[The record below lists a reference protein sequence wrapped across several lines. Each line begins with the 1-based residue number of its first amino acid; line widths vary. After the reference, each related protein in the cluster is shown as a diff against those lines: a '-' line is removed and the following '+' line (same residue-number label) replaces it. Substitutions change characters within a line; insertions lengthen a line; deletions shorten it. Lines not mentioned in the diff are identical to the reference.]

1 MTTVY
6 DRALGA
12 LVGSFVGDAFG
23 AQTEFKR
30 EKDVTKAFPEGIWE
44 MDTTSRSVGSAQQIT
59 DDSEMVIMMIQSIL
73 AEGGYSQEAARKSY
87 RRWRDAGPLDI
98 GVTIYGA
105 LDGLHSPN
113 SQANG
118 ALMRTVPLGI
128 MGSSLSFKQMMH
140 LSDLDCAITHV
151 HPVCRDCNRLFV
163 LALSLAI
170 GKGWEIR
177 AVYDYLVETASTY
190 VTEQVVIDA
199 LLKAETE
206 LPNDMDGPL
215 KGWVLIA
222 FQLAF
227 HTLLHA
233 PSFEQGM
240 VDVVMHAGDADT
252 NAAIYGALA
261 GAFATVSNMP
271 KRWYGQ
277 VKLSQCMK
285 RLIEPSHKT
294 LLALSEEWVTSLLEI
309 GSKQV
314 FS

>member
-1 MTTVY
+1 LTTVY

-105 LDGLHSPN
+105 LEGLVSPK

-118 ALMRTVPLGI
+118 ALMRAVPLGI
-128 MGSSLSFKQMMH
+128 MGSTLSFKRMMR

-170 GKGWEIR
+170 GKGWDIR
-177 AVYDYLVETASTY
+177 AVYDYVVETAPTY

>member
-12 LVGSFVGDAFG
+12 LLGSFVGDAFG

-30 EKDVTKAFPEGIWE
+30 EKDVRKAYPDGIWE
-44 MDTTSRSVGSAQQIT
+44 MDATSCSVGKSGQIT
-59 DDSEMVIMMIQSIL
+59 DDSEMVIMMILSIL
-73 AEGGYSQEAARKSY
+73 EEGGYSQQAVRKSY

-98 GVTIYGA
+98 GVTFYGA
-105 LDGLHSPN
+105 LDGLHSPK

-118 ALMRTVPLGI
+118 ALMRAVPLGI
-128 MGSSLSFKQMMH
+128 MGSAMSFKKMMH

-170 GKGWEIR
+170 GKGWDKQ
-177 AVYDYLVETASTY
+177 AVYDYLVESGPTY
-190 VTEQVVIDA
+190 VTEKVVIDT
-199 LLKAETE
+199 LIKAQTE
-206 LPNDMDGPL
+206 LPADIDGPL

-227 HTLLHA
+227 YTLLHA

-240 VDVVMHAGDADT
+240 VDVIMHAGDADT

-261 GAFATVSNMP
+261 GAFATLETIP

-277 VKLSQCMK
+277 VKLSYCMK
-285 RLIEPSHKT
+285 HLIDPGRKT
-294 LLALSEEWVTSLLEI
+294 LLSLSEEWIPPLLEL

>member
-23 AQTEFKR
+23 AKTEFKQ
-30 EKDVTKAFPEGIWE
+30 EKDVRKDFPEGIWE
-44 MDTTSRSVGSAQQIT
+44 MNATSRSVGSAEQIT
-59 DDSEMVIMMIQSIL
+59 DDSEMVIMMIQSII
-73 AEGGYSQEAARKSY
+73 AEGGYSQQAVRKSY
-87 RRWRDAGPLDI
+87 RKWRDAGPLDI

-105 LDGLHSPN
+105 LDGLHSPK

-118 ALMRTVPLGI
+118 ALMRAVPLGI
-128 MGSSLSFKQMMH
+128 MGSTLSFKRMMR

-170 GKGWEIR
+170 GKGWDIR

-206 LPNDMDGPL
+206 LPANIDGPL

-227 HTLLHA
+227 RNLRHA

-261 GAFATVSNMP
+261 GAFATLENIP

-277 VKLSQCMK
+277 IKLSTCMK
-285 RLIEPSHKT
+285 RLIEPGHKT
-294 LLALSEEWVTSLLEI
+294 LITLSEEWIQPLLEL
-309 GSKQV
+309 GPMQV

>member
-30 EKDVTKAFPEGIWE
+30 EKDVRRAFPNGIWE
-44 MDTTSRSVGSAQQIT
+44 MDTASRSVGSAEQIT
-59 DDSEMVIMMIQSIL
+59 DDSEMVIMMLLSIL
-73 AEGGYSQEAARKSY
+73 EEGGYSQEAVRKSY

-105 LDGLHSPN
+105 LEGLQSPK

-118 ALMRTVPLGI
+118 ALMRAVPLGI
-128 MGSSLSFKQMMH
+128 LGSSLSFKQMMH

-170 GKGWEIR
+170 GKGWDIR
-177 AVYDYLVETASTY
+177 AVYDYVVETAPTY
-190 VTEQVVIDA
+190 VTEKAVIDA
-199 LLKAETE
+199 LVKAETE
-206 LPNDMDGPL
+206 LPSDIDGPL

>member
-105 LDGLHSPN
+105 LEGLVSPK

-118 ALMRTVPLGI
+118 ALMRAVPLGI
-128 MGSSLSFKQMMH
+128 MGSTLSFKRMMR

-170 GKGWEIR
+170 GKGWDIR
-177 AVYDYLVETASTY
+177 AVYDYVVETAPTY